1 VPVSLSLPSLLTLT
15 SYERF
20 DQALSPM
27 GSDRMVCERLFWSM
41 EYSLAMMG
49 EYKVKEEKEGRTE
62 DGERGTSAR

>member
-1 VPVSLSLPSLLTLT
+1 
-15 SYERF
+15 
-20 DQALSPM
+20 
-27 GSDRMVCERLFWSM
+27 M